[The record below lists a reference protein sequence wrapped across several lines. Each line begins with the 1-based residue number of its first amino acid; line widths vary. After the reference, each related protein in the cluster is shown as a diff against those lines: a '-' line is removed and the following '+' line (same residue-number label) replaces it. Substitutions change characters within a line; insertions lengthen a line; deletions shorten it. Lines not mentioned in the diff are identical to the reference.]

1 MARRGLSEADKQA
14 RAVQAARRMI
24 SAGER
29 PAYRLVELPDATY
42 RVDGLPG
49 LVVGP
54 VSRRD
59 ARDAARA
66 AIAAV
71 LEMPADALDVET

>member
-1 MARRGLSEADKQA
+1 M
-14 RAVQAARRMI
+14 V

-29 PAYRLVELPDATY
+29 PAYRLVELPNATY

-54 VSRRD
+54 VSRRE
-59 ARDAARA
+59 APDAARA

-71 LEMPADALDVET
+71 LDVQPDAFDVET